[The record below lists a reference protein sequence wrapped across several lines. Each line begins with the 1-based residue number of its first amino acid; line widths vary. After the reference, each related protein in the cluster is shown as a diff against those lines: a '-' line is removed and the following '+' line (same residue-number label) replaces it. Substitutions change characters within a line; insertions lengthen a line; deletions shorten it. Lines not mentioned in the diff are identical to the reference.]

1 MRQSSA
7 LAVVSLAVCV
17 LACSPKSSAPE
28 PSGLSLPCDVNAVL
42 ASSCRT
48 CHGPSPAFG
57 APMSLVTFDD
67 LHAADKTDPSRKVY
81 ELVATRTHDA
91 VHPMPQ
97 PPNARLD
104 ETSQGVVDA
113 WIAAGAPGTLT
124 ACPPP
129 PPPSDAA
136 APDIQ
141 CTPDVHLAP
150 RGTYPLSPDQANL
163 YVCYG
168 VDLTVDAKRHLTA
181 FGPRVDNVQIVH
193 HMLLFQSDTP
203 LDPTPAPC
211 GVIQSTNWRIAGGW
225 APGGHGFEL
234 PPEAGFPIE
243 GTSHFIV
250 QVHYNNALRTATSTD
265 ASGFDLCTTPTLR
278 PNDADIL
285 AFGTISI
292 KIPPHAGLDL
302 TCNYTLPTD
311 MHVFGALPHMHKIG
325 TYQASARVVP
335 GGVEGLGEANPF
347 SFEGQ
352 SWQKIDRSLT
362 RGDVVRTRCAWN
374 NPSDVTVQFGENT
387 EDEMCFGFEMYY
399 PRITS
404 SRWKWVEPSVASDC
418 APTPQ

>member
-1 MRQSSA
+1 MRGSLCAIGGACA
-7 LAVVSLAVCV
+7 L
-17 LACSPKSSAPE
+17 LACSPKSAP
-28 PSGLSLPCDVNAVL
+28 PGDNGQGLPCDVAAVF
-42 ASSCRT
+42 AHSCLS
-48 CHGPSPAFG
+48 CHGAAPAFG
-57 APMSLVTFDD
+57 APMSLLTLGD
-67 LHAADKTDPSRKVY
+67 LHAPAPSDPSKTVY
-81 ELVATRTHDA
+81 ELGGARTHDA
-91 VHPMPQ
+91 LHPMPQ

-104 ETSQGVVDA
+104 STSQSILDA
-113 WIAAGAPGTLT
+113 WIAAGAKGSET
-124 ACPPP
+124 ACPAP

-136 APDIQ
+136 APDLQ
-141 CTPDVHLAP
+141 CTPDVHIAP
-150 RGTYPLSPDQANL
+150 LGTYPLPVDQTNQ

-168 VDLTVDAKRHLTA
+168 VDLTVDAKRHLIG
-181 FGPRVDNVQIVH
+181 FGPRVDNAQIVH

-211 GVIQSTNWRIAGGW
+211 GVLQSASWRIAGGW

-243 GTSHFIV
+243 GTTHFIV
-250 QVHYNNALRTATSTD
+250 QVHYNNALHGASTTD
-265 ASGFDLCTTPTLR
+265 TSGFDLCTTPDLR

-292 KIPPHAGLDL
+292 KIPPHSALDL
-302 TCNYTLPTD
+302 TCTYTMPTG
-311 MHVFGALPHMHKIG
+311 MHVFAGLPHMHKIG
-325 TYQASARVVP
+325 TYQSSVRVVA

-352 SWQKIDRSLT
+352 AWEKLDRTLA

-374 NPSDVTVQFGENT
+374 NPSDATVQWGENT

-404 SRWKWVEPSVASDC
+404 TRWKWMVPSLASDC
-418 APTPQ
+418 APTP